1 MTRCKF
7 RPVEQNVYNARMYN
21 YNAITILVHTSG
33 ACVCCCCPSGA
44 VLLVPVPSCANEV
57 VLKSLLFPAG
67 AISLGPGAN
76 NTTKC
81 SVLVYL

>member
-7 RPVEQNVYNARMYN
+7 RPVQQNVNNARMYN
-21 YNAITILVHTSG
+21 YGAITILVHTSG
-33 ACVCCCCPSGA
+33 AYVWCSCPSGA
-44 VLLVPVPSCANEV
+44 VLLVPVPSCANK
-57 VLKSLLFPAG
+57 VLWKSLLVPAG

-76 NTTKC
+76 KTTNC